1 MIDPK
6 LKRIWQWQINA
17 EQRFMPNHMIF
28 FASDV
33 QSELQS
39 ALTGRSCSYL
49 INSVCDPY
57 LKNGRL
63 VELFPEIE
71 KQKWQLYL
79 YRPYQ
84 TIVAE
89 RVMWVYDRLKEILLA
104 KIVQA

>member
-1 MIDPK
+1 MLGFRLSGEKEFCKGLSLYICA
-6 LKRIWQWQINA
+6 KRTAIG
-17 EQRFMPNHMIF
+17 
-28 FASDV
+28 ASWT
-33 QSELQS
+33 L
-39 ALTGRSCSYL
+39 LLLL

-89 RVMWVYDRLKEILLA
+89 RVMWVYDRLKEILFV